1 MKPIS
6 TDPAAAASPAR
17 QARLALSTF
26 LPYRLNVVAQLVAEA
41 LAESYAETFGLGIP
55 EWRVIATLGEY
66 DEMTARDIGRQ
77 SRMHKTKV
85 SRAISALDERGLIDR
100 RSNEEDRRE
109 AFVSLSR
116 EGRET
121 YAAIVPIALG
131 FAERLTDG
139 VPQEDLAAFGRVIEH
154 LMQRCA
160 ALHEEPPAID
170 Q

>member
-1 MKPIS
+1 MKPIA
-6 TDPAAAASPAR
+6 TDQAAAPAR
-17 QARLALSTF
+17 RAKLALSTF
-26 LPYRLNVVAQLVAEA
+26 LPYQLNVAAQLVAEA

-55 EWRVIATLGEY
+55 EWRVIATLGAYEV
-66 DEMTARDIGRQ
+66 MTARDIGRH

-85 SRAISALDERGLIDR
+85 SRAISALDERGLIER

-116 EGRET
+116 EGLEV
-121 YAAIVPIALG
+121 YDAIVPIALG

-139 VPQEDLAAFGRVIEH
+139 VPQEDLAAFSRVIEH

>member
-1 MKPIS
+1 
-6 TDPAAAASPAR
+6 
-17 QARLALSTF
+17 
-26 LPYRLNVVAQLVAEA
+26 
-41 LAESYAETFGLGIP
+41 
-55 EWRVIATLGEY
+55 
-66 DEMTARDIGRQ
+66 
-77 SRMHKTKV
+77 MHKTKV
-85 SRAISALDERGLIDR
+85 SRAISALDERGLIER

-116 EGRET
+116 EGLEV
-121 YAAIVPIALG
+121 YDAIVPIALG

-139 VPQEDLAAFGRVIEH
+139 VPQEDLAAFSRVIEH